1 MRAIGYTRVS
11 TEEQGDS
18 RAGLEA
24 QEAAIRAEVK
34 HRGWELKEMMSDV
47 ASGGSLRK
55 RDELGRALR
64 MLAEARPEHESLTAA
79 CRHVGGLLGVSP
91 ETLRVWQRRYD
102 IDTGVRPGVTSDMAE
117 ENRRLRRENAE
128 LKKANEVLKAASVFF
143 AKELDRPR
151 TK

>member
-1 MRAIGYTRVS
+1 MYFPDTQLMREPDGSKDGWLINQKWLYVR
-11 TEEQGDS
+11 
-18 RAGLEA
+18 
-24 QEAAIRAEVK
+24 RAELAWFEFRSLYK
-34 HRGWELKEMMSDV
+34 DGTTMPSKYDPEL
-47 ASGGSLRK
+47 RQ
-55 RDELGRALR
+55 RALR

-102 IDTGVRPGVTSDMAE
+102 IDTGAKPGTSIDMAQ
-117 ENRRLRRENAE
+117 ENRRLRREVSE
-128 LKKANEVLKAASVFF
+128 LRKANEVLKAASVFF